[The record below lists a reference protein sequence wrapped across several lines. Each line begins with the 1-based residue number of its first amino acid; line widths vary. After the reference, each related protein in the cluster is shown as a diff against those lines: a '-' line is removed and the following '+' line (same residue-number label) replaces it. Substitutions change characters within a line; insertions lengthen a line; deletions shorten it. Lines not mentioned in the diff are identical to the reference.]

1 MILNNSYFDNDNY
14 IKDEYD
20 HNNISLNSDKRN
32 NDIEGEYFNYNIGN
46 NGQFKEEDINIKK
59 LFVSYKDNK
68 SMQTDL
74 DEKSKNNTIFKIDK
88 ESFYEEDIN
97 MIIQKMNISKENK
110 RSIFLN
116 NEDKYEEINNIRYKL
131 FLKGKFRMKKQRNY
145 SMFKLY
151 AKKGRKLKMDNSN
164 RTHNKYQPD
173 NIIQSIKTTINHY
186 LLFFLNKLI
195 NSIYDKTQINQIL
208 YQLNLPFI
216 KKDRKLKLFKLI
228 KENDYDI
235 NINNTSKSY
244 NLKFLNFTINNYISN
259 NISRKFKKKPPNYNK
274 LIIKKLLEDEQNN
287 DIFNFIFNYL
297 KIEDWLDI
305 FIYKKEIDNYFN
317 NNQLNQIKI
326 NKIKENLI
334 RIDDLLLKMYKDNKL
349 YFHCFILMIYNF
361 KKYFLSKEGRILK
374 NKQNE

>member
-32 NDIEGEYFNYNIGN
+32 NDIEGEYFDYNIGN
-46 NGQFKEEDINIKK
+46 NGQFKEEDIKK

-74 DEKSKNNTIFKIDK
+74 DEKSKNNIIFKIDK
-88 ESFYEEDIN
+88 ERFYEEDIN

-116 NEDKYEEINNIRYKL
+116 NEDNYEEINNIRYKL

-145 SMFKLY
+145 SMFKIY

-173 NIIQSIKTTINHY
+173 NIIQSIKTTINHS

-195 NSIYDKTQINQIL
+195 NSIYDKTKINQIL
-208 YQLNLPFI
+208 YQLNLPLI

-274 LIIKKLLEDEQNN
+274 LIVKKLLDDEQNN

-349 YFHCFILMIYNF
+349 YFHCFTLMIYNF

>member
-32 NDIEGEYFNYNIGN
+32 NNIEGEYFDYNIGN
-46 NGQFKEEDINIKK
+46 NGQFKEEDIKK

-88 ESFYEEDIN
+88 ERFYEEDIN

-110 RSIFLN
+110 SSIFLN
-116 NEDKYEEINNIRYKL
+116 NEDNYEEINNIRYKL
-131 FLKGKFRMKKQRNY
+131 FLKRKFRMKKQRNY
-145 SMFKLY
+145 SMFKIY

-244 NLKFLNFTINNYISN
+244 NLKFLNFTINNYMSN
-259 NISRKFKKKPPNYNK
+259 NISRKFKKMPSNFNK

-305 FIYKKEIDNYFN
+305 FIYKKEIDDYIN

-326 NKIKENLI
+326 NKIKENII
-334 RIDDLLLKMYKDNKL
+334 RIDDLLVKMYKDNKL
-349 YFHCFILMIYNF
+349 YFHCFTLMIYNF

>member
-20 HNNISLNSDKRN
+20 HNNIFLNSDKRN
-32 NDIEGEYFNYNIGN
+32 NDIEGEYFDYNIGN
-46 NGQFKEEDINIKK
+46 NGQFKEEEIKK

-74 DEKSKNNTIFKIDK
+74 DEKSKNNIIFKIDK
-88 ESFYEEDIN
+88 ERFYEEDIN

-110 RSIFLN
+110 SSIFLN
-116 NEDKYEEINNIRYKL
+116 NEDNYEEINNIRYRL

-145 SMFKLY
+145 SMFKIY

-173 NIIQSIKTTINHY
+173 NIIQSIKTTINHS

-208 YQLNLPFI
+208 YQLNLPLI

-305 FIYKKEIDNYFN
+305 FIYKKEIDDYIN

-326 NKIKENLI
+326 IKIKENLI

-349 YFHCFILMIYNF
+349 YFHCFTLMIYNF

>member
-14 IKDEYD
+14 NKDEYD

-32 NDIEGEYFNYNIGN
+32 NDIEGEYFDYNIGN
-46 NGQFKEEDINIKK
+46 NGQFKEEDIKK

-74 DEKSKNNTIFKIDK
+74 DEKSKNNIIFKIDK
-88 ESFYEEDIN
+88 ERFYEEDIN

-110 RSIFLN
+110 SSIFLN
-116 NEDKYEEINNIRYKL
+116 NEDNYEEINNIRYRL
-131 FLKGKFRMKKQRNY
+131 FLKGKFRKKKQRNY
-145 SMFKLY
+145 SMFKIY

-173 NIIQSIKTTINHY
+173 NIIQSIKTTINHS

-349 YFHCFILMIYNF
+349 YFHCFTLMIYNF

-374 NKQNE
+374 SKQNE

>member
-14 IKDEYD
+14 NKDEYD

-32 NDIEGEYFNYNIGN
+32 NDIEGEYFDYNIGN
-46 NGQFKEEDINIKK
+46 NGQFKEEDIKK

-88 ESFYEEDIN
+88 ELFYEEDIN

-110 RSIFLN
+110 SSIFLN
-116 NEDKYEEINNIRYKL
+116 NEDNYEEINNIRYKL

-145 SMFKLY
+145 SMFKIY

-173 NIIQSIKTTINHY
+173 NIIQSIKTTINHS

-274 LIIKKLLEDEQNN
+274 LIVKKLLEDEQNN

-305 FIYKKEIDNYFN
+305 FIYKKEIDNYIN

-326 NKIKENLI
+326 NKIKENII
-334 RIDDLLLKMYKDNKL
+334 RIDDLLVKMYKDNKL
-349 YFHCFILMIYNF
+349 YFHCFTLMIYNF

-374 NKQNE
+374 DKQNE

>member
-20 HNNISLNSDKRN
+20 HNNIFLNSDKRN
-32 NDIEGEYFNYNIGN
+32 NDIEGEYFDYNIGN
-46 NGQFKEEDINIKK
+46 NGQFKEEDIKK

-74 DEKSKNNTIFKIDK
+74 DEKSKNNIIFKIDK
-88 ESFYEEDIN
+88 ERFYEEDIN

-110 RSIFLN
+110 SSIFLN
-116 NEDKYEEINNIRYKL
+116 NEDNYEEINNIRYRL

-145 SMFKLY
+145 SMFKIY

-208 YQLNLPFI
+208 YQLNLPLI

-349 YFHCFILMIYNF
+349 YFHCFTLMIYNF

-374 NKQNE
+374 NK

>member
-14 IKDEYD
+14 NKDEYD
-20 HNNISLNSDKRN
+20 HNNIFLNSDKRN
-32 NDIEGEYFNYNIGN
+32 NDIEGEYFDYNIGN
-46 NGQFKEEDINIKK
+46 NGQFKEEDIKK

-88 ESFYEEDIN
+88 ELFYEEDIN

-110 RSIFLN
+110 SSIFLN
-116 NEDKYEEINNIRYKL
+116 NEDNYEEINNIRYRL

-145 SMFKLY
+145 SMFKIY

-173 NIIQSIKTTINHY
+173 NIIQSIKTTINHS

-195 NSIYDKTQINQIL
+195 NSIYDKTKINQIL

-259 NISRKFKKKPPNYNK
+259 NISRKFKKMPSNYNK

-305 FIYKKEIDNYFN
+305 FIYKKEIDDYIN

-349 YFHCFILMIYNF
+349 YFHCFTLMIYNF

-374 NKQNE
+374 NK

>member
-14 IKDEYD
+14 NKDEYD

-32 NDIEGEYFNYNIGN
+32 NDIEGEYFDYNIGN
-46 NGQFKEEDINIKK
+46 KGQFKEEDIKK

-88 ESFYEEDIN
+88 ERFYEEDIN
-97 MIIQKMNISKENK
+97 MIIQKINISKENK
-110 RSIFLN
+110 SSIFLN
-116 NEDKYEEINNIRYKL
+116 NEDNYEEINNIRYRL

-145 SMFKLY
+145 SMFKIY

-173 NIIQSIKTTINHY
+173 NIIQSIKTTINHS

-208 YQLNLPFI
+208 YQLNLPLI

-297 KIEDWLDI
+297 KIEDWLNI
-305 FIYKKEIDNYFN
+305 FIYKKEIDDYIN

-326 NKIKENLI
+326 NKIKENII

-349 YFHCFILMIYNF
+349 YFHCFTLMIYNF

>member
-14 IKDEYD
+14 NKDEYD

-32 NDIEGEYFNYNIGN
+32 NDIEGEYFDYNIGN
-46 NGQFKEEDINIKK
+46 NGQFKEEDIKK

-116 NEDKYEEINNIRYKL
+116 NEDNYEEINNIRYRL

-145 SMFKLY
+145 SMFKIY

-173 NIIQSIKTTINHY
+173 NIIQSIKTTINHS

-195 NSIYDKTQINQIL
+195 NSIYDKTKINQIL
-208 YQLNLPFI
+208 YQLNLPLI

-349 YFHCFILMIYNF
+349 YFHCFTLMIYNF

>member
-14 IKDEYD
+14 NKDEYD

-32 NDIEGEYFNYNIGN
+32 NDIEGEYFDYNIGN
-46 NGQFKEEDINIKK
+46 NGQFKEEDIKK

-74 DEKSKNNTIFKIDK
+74 DEKSKNNIIFKIDK
-88 ESFYEEDIN
+88 ERFYEEDIN

-116 NEDKYEEINNIRYKL
+116 NEDNYEEINNIRYKL

-145 SMFKLY
+145 SMFKIY

-173 NIIQSIKTTINHY
+173 NIIQSIKTTINHS

-195 NSIYDKTQINQIL
+195 NSIYDKTKINQIL
-208 YQLNLPFI
+208 YQLNLPLI

-349 YFHCFILMIYNF
+349 YFHCFTLMIYNF

-374 NKQNE
+374 SKQNE

>member
-14 IKDEYD
+14 NKDEYD

-32 NDIEGEYFNYNIGN
+32 NDIEGEYFDYNIGN
-46 NGQFKEEDINIKK
+46 NGQFKEEEIKK

-88 ESFYEEDIN
+88 ERFYEEDIN

-110 RSIFLN
+110 SSIFLN
-116 NEDKYEEINNIRYKL
+116 NEVNYEEINNIRYKL

-145 SMFKLY
+145 SMFKIY

-173 NIIQSIKTTINHY
+173 NIIQSIKTTINHS

-195 NSIYDKTQINQIL
+195 NSIYDKTKINQIL
-208 YQLNLPFI
+208 YQLNLPLI

-274 LIIKKLLEDEQNN
+274 LIVKKLLDDEQNN

-349 YFHCFILMIYNF
+349 YFHCFTLMIYNF

-374 NKQNE
+374 SKQNE

>member
-14 IKDEYD
+14 NKDEYD

-32 NDIEGEYFNYNIGN
+32 NDIEGEYFDYNIGN
-46 NGQFKEEDINIKK
+46 NGQFKEEDIKK

-88 ESFYEEDIN
+88 ELFYEEDIN

-116 NEDKYEEINNIRYKL
+116 NEDNYEEINNIRYKL

-145 SMFKLY
+145 SMFKIY

-195 NSIYDKTQINQIL
+195 NSIYDKTKINQIL

-259 NISRKFKKKPPNYNK
+259 NISRKFKKMPSNYNK
-274 LIIKKLLEDEQNN
+274 LIIKKLLDDEQNN

-305 FIYKKEIDNYFN
+305 FIYKKEIDDYIN

-349 YFHCFILMIYNF
+349 YFHCFTLMIYNF

>member
-14 IKDEYD
+14 NKDEYD

-32 NDIEGEYFNYNIGN
+32 NDIEGEYFDYNIGN
-46 NGQFKEEDINIKK
+46 NGQFKEEDIKK

-88 ESFYEEDIN
+88 ERFYEEDIN

-110 RSIFLN
+110 SSIFLN
-116 NEDKYEEINNIRYKL
+116 NEDNYEEINNIRYKL

-145 SMFKLY
+145 SMFKIY

-173 NIIQSIKTTINHY
+173 NIIQSIKTTINHS

-195 NSIYDKTQINQIL
+195 NSIYDKTKINQIL
-208 YQLNLPFI
+208 YQLNLPLI

-244 NLKFLNFTINNYISN
+244 NLKFLNFKFNNYISN
-259 NISRKFKKKPPNYNK
+259 NISRKFKKMPSNYNK

-305 FIYKKEIDNYFN
+305 FIYKKEIDDYIN

-326 NKIKENLI
+326 NKIKENII

-349 YFHCFILMIYNF
+349 YFHCFTLMIYNF

>member
-32 NDIEGEYFNYNIGN
+32 NDIEGEYFDYNIGN
-46 NGQFKEEDINIKK
+46 NGQFKEEDIKK

-88 ESFYEEDIN
+88 ERFYEEDIN

-110 RSIFLN
+110 SSIFLN
-116 NEDKYEEINNIRYKL
+116 NEDNYEEINSIRYKL

-145 SMFKLY
+145 SMFKIY

-173 NIIQSIKTTINHY
+173 NIIQSIKTTINHS

-195 NSIYDKTQINQIL
+195 NSIYDKTKINQIL
-208 YQLNLPFI
+208 YQLNLPLI

-305 FIYKKEIDNYFN
+305 FIYKKEIDDYIN

-349 YFHCFILMIYNF
+349 YFHCFTLMIYNF

>member
-14 IKDEYD
+14 NKDEYD
-20 HNNISLNSDKRN
+20 HNNIFLNSDKRN
-32 NDIEGEYFNYNIGN
+32 NDIEGEYFDYNIGN
-46 NGQFKEEDINIKK
+46 NGQFKEEDIKK

-88 ESFYEEDIN
+88 ERFYEEDIN

-116 NEDKYEEINNIRYKL
+116 NEDNYEEINNIRYKL

-145 SMFKLY
+145 SMFKIY

-173 NIIQSIKTTINHY
+173 NIIQSIKTTINHS

-208 YQLNLPFI
+208 YQLNLPLI

-274 LIIKKLLEDEQNN
+274 LIVKKLLEDEQNN

-305 FIYKKEIDNYFN
+305 FIYKKEIDDYIN

-349 YFHCFILMIYNF
+349 YFHCFTLMIYNF

>member
-14 IKDEYD
+14 NKDEYD
-20 HNNISLNSDKRN
+20 HNNIFLNSDKRN
-32 NDIEGEYFNYNIGN
+32 NDIEGEYFDYNIGN
-46 NGQFKEEDINIKK
+46 NGQFKEEEIKK

-88 ESFYEEDIN
+88 ERFYEEDIN

-110 RSIFLN
+110 SSIFLN
-116 NEDKYEEINNIRYKL
+116 NEDNYEEINNIRYKL

-145 SMFKLY
+145 SMFKIY

-173 NIIQSIKTTINHY
+173 NIIQSIKTTINHS

-195 NSIYDKTQINQIL
+195 NSIYDKTKINQIL
-208 YQLNLPFI
+208 YQLNLPLI

-349 YFHCFILMIYNF
+349 YFHCFTLMIYNF

-374 NKQNE
+374 SKQNE

>member
-1 MILNNSYFDNDNY
+1 MILNNSYFDNYNY
-14 IKDEYD
+14 NKDEYD

-32 NDIEGEYFNYNIGN
+32 NDIEGEYFDYNIGN
-46 NGQFKEEDINIKK
+46 NGQFKEEEIKK

-88 ESFYEEDIN
+88 ERFYEEDIN

-110 RSIFLN
+110 SSIFLN
-116 NEDKYEEINNIRYKL
+116 NEVNYEEINNIRYKL

-145 SMFKLY
+145 SMFKIY

-173 NIIQSIKTTINHY
+173 NIIQSIKTTINHS

-195 NSIYDKTQINQIL
+195 NSIYDKTKINQIL
-208 YQLNLPFI
+208 YQLNLPLI

-305 FIYKKEIDNYFN
+305 FIYKKEIDNYIN

-349 YFHCFILMIYNF
+349 YFHCFTLMIYNF

-374 NKQNE
+374 SKQNE

>member
-32 NDIEGEYFNYNIGN
+32 NDIEGEYFDYNIGN
-46 NGQFKEEDINIKK
+46 NGQFKEEDIKK

-88 ESFYEEDIN
+88 ERFYEEDIN

-110 RSIFLN
+110 SSIFLN
-116 NEDKYEEINNIRYKL
+116 NEDNYEEINNIRYKL

-145 SMFKLY
+145 SMFKIY

-173 NIIQSIKTTINHY
+173 NIIQSIKTTINHS

-195 NSIYDKTQINQIL
+195 NSIYDKTKINQIL

-305 FIYKKEIDNYFN
+305 FIYKKEIDNYIN

-349 YFHCFILMIYNF
+349 YFHCFTLMIYNF

-374 NKQNE
+374 NK

>member
-14 IKDEYD
+14 NKDEYD

-32 NDIEGEYFNYNIGN
+32 NEIEGEYFDYNIGN
-46 NGQFKEEDINIKK
+46 NGQFKEEDIKK

-88 ESFYEEDIN
+88 ELFYEEDIN

-110 RSIFLN
+110 SSIFLN
-116 NEDKYEEINNIRYKL
+116 NEDNYEEINNIRYRL

-145 SMFKLY
+145 SMFKIY

-173 NIIQSIKTTINHY
+173 NIIQSIKTTINHS

-195 NSIYDKTQINQIL
+195 NSIYDKTKINQIL

-305 FIYKKEIDNYFN
+305 FIYKKEIDDYIN

-349 YFHCFILMIYNF
+349 YFHCFTLMIYNF

>member
-32 NDIEGEYFNYNIGN
+32 NDIEGEYFDYNIGN
-46 NGQFKEEDINIKK
+46 NGQFKEEDIKK

-88 ESFYEEDIN
+88 ELFYEEDIN

-110 RSIFLN
+110 SSIFLN
-116 NEDKYEEINNIRYKL
+116 NEDNYEEINNIRYRL

-145 SMFKLY
+145 SMFKIY

-173 NIIQSIKTTINHY
+173 NIIQSIKTTINHS

-349 YFHCFILMIYNF
+349 YFHCFTLMIYNF

-374 NKQNE
+374 SKQNE

>member
-14 IKDEYD
+14 NKDEYD
-20 HNNISLNSDKRN
+20 HNNIFLNSDKRN
-32 NDIEGEYFNYNIGN
+32 NDIEGEYFDYNIGN
-46 NGQFKEEDINIKK
+46 NGQFKEEEIKK

-88 ESFYEEDIN
+88 ELFYEEDIN

-110 RSIFLN
+110 SSIFLN
-116 NEDKYEEINNIRYKL
+116 NEDNYEEINNIRYRL

-145 SMFKLY
+145 SMFKIY

-173 NIIQSIKTTINHY
+173 NIIQSIKTTINHS

-195 NSIYDKTQINQIL
+195 NSIYDKTKINQIL
-208 YQLNLPFI
+208 YQLNLPLI

-326 NKIKENLI
+326 NKIKENII
-334 RIDDLLLKMYKDNKL
+334 RIDDLLVKMYKDNKL
-349 YFHCFILMIYNF
+349 YFHCFTLMIYNF
-361 KKYFLSKEGRILK
+361 KKYFLSKEGRIL
-374 NKQNE
+374 NSQKQTK

>member
-20 HNNISLNSDKRN
+20 HNNIFLNSDKRN
-32 NDIEGEYFNYNIGN
+32 NDIEGEYFDYNIGN
-46 NGQFKEEDINIKK
+46 NGQFKEEDIKK

-88 ESFYEEDIN
+88 ELFYEEDIN

-110 RSIFLN
+110 SSIFLN
-116 NEDKYEEINNIRYKL
+116 NEDNYEEINNIRYKL

-145 SMFKLY
+145 SMFKIY

-173 NIIQSIKTTINHY
+173 NIIQSIKTTINHS

-195 NSIYDKTQINQIL
+195 NSIYDKTKINQIL

-228 KENDYDI
+228 KENNYDI

-349 YFHCFILMIYNF
+349 YFHCFTLMIYNF

>member
-32 NDIEGEYFNYNIGN
+32 NDIEGEYFDYNIGN
-46 NGQFKEEDINIKK
+46 NGQFKEEDIKK

-88 ESFYEEDIN
+88 ERFYEEDIN

-116 NEDKYEEINNIRYKL
+116 NEDNYEEINNIRYKL

-145 SMFKLY
+145 SMFKIY

-173 NIIQSIKTTINHY
+173 NIIQSIKTTINHS

-195 NSIYDKTQINQIL
+195 NSIYDKTKINQIL
-208 YQLNLPFI
+208 YQLNLPLI

-259 NISRKFKKKPPNYNK
+259 NISRKFKKMPSNYNK
-274 LIIKKLLEDEQNN
+274 LIIKKLLDDEQNN

-297 KIEDWLDI
+297 KIEDWLNI
-305 FIYKKEIDNYFN
+305 FIYKKEIDNYII

-349 YFHCFILMIYNF
+349 YFHCFTLMIYNF

>member
-14 IKDEYD
+14 NKDEYD

-32 NDIEGEYFNYNIGN
+32 NDIEGEYFDYNIGGD
-46 NGQFKEEDINIKK
+46 GQFKEEDIKK

-74 DEKSKNNTIFKIDK
+74 DEKSKNNIIFKIDK
-88 ESFYEEDIN
+88 ERFYEEDIN

-131 FLKGKFRMKKQRNY
+131 FLKGKFRMKKQKNY

-173 NIIQSIKTTINHY
+173 NIIQSIKTTINHS

-195 NSIYDKTQINQIL
+195 NSIYDKTKINQIL
-208 YQLNLPFI
+208 YQLNLPLI

-259 NISRKFKKKPPNYNK
+259 NISRKFKKMPSNFNK

-305 FIYKKEIDNYFN
+305 FIYKKEIDDYIN

-349 YFHCFILMIYNF
+349 YFHCFTLMIYNF

>member
-14 IKDEYD
+14 NKDEYD

-32 NDIEGEYFNYNIGN
+32 NDIEGEYFDYNIGN
-46 NGQFKEEDINIKK
+46 NGQFKEEDIKK

-88 ESFYEEDIN
+88 ELFYEEDIN

-110 RSIFLN
+110 SSIFLN
-116 NEDKYEEINNIRYKL
+116 NEDNYEEINNIRYRL

-145 SMFKLY
+145 SMFKIY

-173 NIIQSIKTTINHY
+173 NIIQSIKTTINHS

-195 NSIYDKTQINQIL
+195 NSIYDKTKINQIL
-208 YQLNLPFI
+208 YQLNLPLI

-305 FIYKKEIDNYFN
+305 FIYKKEIDNYIN

-349 YFHCFILMIYNF
+349 YFHCFTLMIYNF

-374 NKQNE
+374 SKQNE

>member
-14 IKDEYD
+14 NKDEYD

-32 NDIEGEYFNYNIGN
+32 NDIEGEYFDYNIGN
-46 NGQFKEEDINIKK
+46 NGQFKEEDIKK

-88 ESFYEEDIN
+88 ERFYEEDIN

-116 NEDKYEEINNIRYKL
+116 NEDNYEEINNIRYKL

-145 SMFKLY
+145 SMFKIY

-173 NIIQSIKTTINHY
+173 NIIQSIKTTINHS

-208 YQLNLPFI
+208 YQLNLPLI

-349 YFHCFILMIYNF
+349 YFHCFTLMIYNF

>member
-32 NDIEGEYFNYNIGN
+32 NDIEGEYFDYNIGN
-46 NGQFKEEDINIKK
+46 NGQFKEEDIKK

-88 ESFYEEDIN
+88 ELFYEEDIN

-110 RSIFLN
+110 SSIFLN
-116 NEDKYEEINNIRYKL
+116 NEDNYEEINNIRYKL

-145 SMFKLY
+145 SMFKIY

-173 NIIQSIKTTINHY
+173 NIIQSIKTTINHS

-195 NSIYDKTQINQIL
+195 NSIYDKTKINQIL

-305 FIYKKEIDNYFN
+305 FIYKKEIDDYIN

-349 YFHCFILMIYNF
+349 YFHCFTLMIYNF

>member
-88 ESFYEEDIN
+88 ERFYEEDIN

-110 RSIFLN
+110 SSIFLN
-116 NEDKYEEINNIRYKL
+116 NEDNYEEINNIRYRL

-145 SMFKLY
+145 SMFKIY

-173 NIIQSIKTTINHY
+173 NIIQSIKTTINHS

-297 KIEDWLDI
+297 KIEDWLNI

-334 RIDDLLLKMYKDNKL
+334 RIDDLLHKMYKDNKL
-349 YFHCFILMIYNF
+349 YFHCFTLMIYNF

-374 NKQNE
+374 SKQNE

>member
-32 NDIEGEYFNYNIGN
+32 NDIEGEYFDYNIGN

-74 DEKSKNNTIFKIDK
+74 DEKSKNNIIFKIDK
-88 ESFYEEDIN
+88 ERFYEEDIN

-110 RSIFLN
+110 SSIFLN
-116 NEDKYEEINNIRYKL
+116 NEDNYEEINNIRYKL

-145 SMFKLY
+145 SMFKIY

-173 NIIQSIKTTINHY
+173 NIIQSIKTTINHS

-195 NSIYDKTQINQIL
+195 NSIYDKTKINQIL
-208 YQLNLPFI
+208 YQLNLPLI

-274 LIIKKLLEDEQNN
+274 LIVKKLLDDEQNN

-349 YFHCFILMIYNF
+349 YFHCFTLMIYNF

>member
-32 NDIEGEYFNYNIGN
+32 NDIEGEYFDYNIGN
-46 NGQFKEEDINIKK
+46 NGQFKEEDIKK

-88 ESFYEEDIN
+88 ELFYEEDIN

-110 RSIFLN
+110 SSIFLN
-116 NEDKYEEINNIRYKL
+116 NEDNYEEINNIRYKL

-145 SMFKLY
+145 SMFKIY

-173 NIIQSIKTTINHY
+173 NIIQSIKTTINHS

-195 NSIYDKTQINQIL
+195 NSIYDKTKINQIL

-297 KIEDWLDI
+297 KIEDWLNI

-349 YFHCFILMIYNF
+349 YFHCFTLMIYNF

>member
-1 MILNNSYFDNDNY
+1 M
-14 IKDEYD
+14 
-20 HNNISLNSDKRN
+20 
-32 NDIEGEYFNYNIGN
+32 
-46 NGQFKEEDINIKK
+46 
-59 LFVSYKDNK
+59 
-68 SMQTDL
+68 
-74 DEKSKNNTIFKIDK
+74 FKI
-88 ESFYEEDIN
+88 
-97 MIIQKMNISKENK
+97 
-110 RSIFLN
+110 
-116 NEDKYEEINNIRYKL
+116 
-131 FLKGKFRMKKQRNY
+131 
-145 SMFKLY
+145 Y

-173 NIIQSIKTTINHY
+173 NIIQSIKTTINHS

-195 NSIYDKTQINQIL
+195 NSIYDKTKINQIL

-244 NLKFLNFTINNYISN
+244 NLKFLNFTINNYMSN
-259 NISRKFKKKPPNYNK
+259 NISRKFKKMPSNYNK

-305 FIYKKEIDNYFN
+305 FIYKKEIDDY
-317 NNQLNQIKI
+317 I
-326 NKIKENLI
+326 NII
-334 RIDDLLLKMYKDNKL
+334 RIDDLLVKMYKDNKL
-349 YFHCFILMIYNF
+349 YFHCFTLMIYNF